1 VSIAAALSLGVSDPG
16 SLVVIRRTTKHLL
29 SVVILAVALSACGD
43 DPFSIPWVESPGE
56 TELYALDRQE
66 LNRPSAY
73 NMFERLRV
81 VVESA
86 GSQNRWDFALDRQ
99 DGGLV
104 LLPPSVLGVQ
114 SRAGIAPVPGAEY
127 DEVREAPADTLA
139 FITNAPVPVQM
150 GTIYVI
156 RTFDQSGRFGERC
169 NYYGRLEP
177 LEIDVEAGVLL
188 FKHDTSPECNN
199 RRLVPPGS

>member
-1 VSIAAALSLGVSDPG
+1 MKPTASQSL
-16 SLVVIRRTTKHLL
+16 LVLVLL
-29 SVVILAVALSACGD
+29 AIVLSACDD
-43 DPFSIPWVESPGE
+43 DPFRIPWEESPGE
-56 TELYALDRQE
+56 TVLYALDRQE

-73 NMFERLRV
+73 NMFERIRV

-99 DGGLV
+99 DGQLV
-104 LLPPSVLGVQ
+104 LLPPTYLGVT
-114 SRAGIAPVPGAEY
+114 SRAGIAVVPGAEY
-127 DEVREAPADTLA
+127 DDVREAPADTAA
-139 FITNAPVPVQM
+139 FVTNAPVPVER
-150 GTIYVI
+150 GTVYVV

-177 LEIDVEAGVLL
+177 LEIDVEAGTLL

-199 RRLVPPGS
+199 RRLVPPGR